1 MGKYIMLV
9 VLGAVLLVLYCCGC
23 GHNAIQYSDG
33 IGFETVIRPD
43 TGNFGITFRYGKIL
57 SVAARENTEVEMTGE
72 GSGGGNGENNK
83 VSASSSGG
91 VKIKIGK
98 QWNGYMLD
106 AIEAGATPEQLKAYM
121 GDSNGDTAGEKA
133 KGGND
138 TQNDTNAVKT
148 PENVKKE

>member
-1 MGKYIMLV
+1 MGKVFWLF
-9 VLGAVLLVLYCCGC
+9 LFGALIVICSGC

-72 GSGGGNGENNK
+72 GSGGGNGGNNS
-83 VSASSSGG
+83 VNASSSGG

-98 QWNGYMLD
+98 QITGYYVD
-106 AIEAGATPEQLKAYM
+106 ALTAGATPEQLKAYIS
-121 GDSNGDTAGEKA
+121 DSNGDTAEGKA

>member
-1 MGKYIMLV
+1 MGKIVWLFLFGTLIV
-9 VLGAVLLVLYCCGC
+9 ICSGC

-43 TGNFGITFRYGKIL
+43 TGNFGLTFRYGKIL

-72 GSGGGNGENNK
+72 GSGGGNGGNNN

-91 VKIKIGK
+91 VKIKIGR
-98 QWNGYMLD
+98 QITGYYVD
-106 AIEAGATPEQLKAYM
+106 ALNTGATPEQLNAYIC
-121 GDSNGDTAGEKA
+121 DYNGDTAA
-133 KGGND
+133 KETKGSND
-138 TQNDTNAVKT
+138 TQSDTNAVKT